1 MEAIEGR
8 VMDPDEFDDE
18 VFDLD
23 VLVNEAADAEDG
35 KPFRFKL
42 GNALYTTAAPED
54 FDWQEYARLTASE
67 NQADGRPMMQ
77 LILGD
82 EQYEEFCGHKLKIR
96 HINALVERWQ
106 AHHGISVPESRASR
120 RNSERAARRSK
131 PTSKRRTR

>member
-8 VMDPDEFDDE
+8 VLDPEEFDEE

-23 VLVNEAADAEDG
+23 VLVNEAADEE

-42 GNALYTTAAPED
+42 GGALFTTAAPED
-54 FDWQEYARLTASE
+54 FDWQEYGRLTASD
-67 NQADGRPMMQ
+67 NQSDGRPMMQ

-120 RNSERAARRSK
+120 RSSASAGSAR
-131 PTSKRRTR
+131 PSKRTSRRRTK